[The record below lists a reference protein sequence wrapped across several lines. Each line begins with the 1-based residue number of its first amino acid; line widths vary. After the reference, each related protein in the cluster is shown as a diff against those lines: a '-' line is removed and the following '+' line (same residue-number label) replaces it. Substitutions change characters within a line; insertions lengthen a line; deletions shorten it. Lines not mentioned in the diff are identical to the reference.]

1 MEEILKGKRKKLEE
15 DTGIIVKN
23 YSHQQRLNERAL
35 EKVM

>member
-15 DTGIIVKN
+15 DTGI